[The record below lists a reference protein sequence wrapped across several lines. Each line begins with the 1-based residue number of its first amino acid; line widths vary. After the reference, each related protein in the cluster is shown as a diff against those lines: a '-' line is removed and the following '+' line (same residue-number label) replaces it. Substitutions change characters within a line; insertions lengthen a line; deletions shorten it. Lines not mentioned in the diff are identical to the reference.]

1 MSLFSKHFESP
12 LGQIE
17 IRATDDAI
25 TAVRFAGEARIE
37 NNSNNIADQCA
48 EQLMEYFA
56 GTREDFD
63 LALGPIGTEF
73 EKQIWKE
80 LVKVPYGTTCSY
92 LAIANRLSNPKATR
106 AVGRANGAN
115 PIAIIVPCHRVIG
128 SDGSLT
134 GYGGE
139 LWRKRWL
146 LDHEA
151 RVSGQSLL

>member
-17 IRATDDAI
+17 IRASDDAI

-37 NNSNNIADQCA
+37 NNSNDLADRCA

-56 GTREDFD
+56 SERKDFD
-63 LALGPIGTEF
+63 LALGPNGTGF

-80 LVKVPYGTTCSY
+80 IMKIPYGTTCSY
-92 LAIANRLSNPKATR
+92 LEIANRLSNPKATR
-106 AVGRANGAN
+106 AVGGAVGAN

-151 RVSGQSLL
+151 RVSGRSLI